1 MRRAGAECDPA
12 VTGRDKLTL
21 ADIRP
26 LAEEVGLPEI
36 AATDASPFDDLARP
50 LADYEARG
58 RTGFEWA
65 DAAERMDP
73 RFWLPEAKSILT
85 AALPYLTEE
94 GARRMREHP
103 RSEICGQTSCYVYGE
118 DYHRVLSDRLTAL
131 AGRIGNLVGREIR
144 YRVAVDTSPL
154 VDRRVAE
161 RSGLGWIGKNGMLF
175 SPRYGSY
182 VFLGALL
189 IDVEIEDALH
199 LPPAIGKHC
208 GDCDLCM
215 RACPTQAFVAPGELK
230 ATACLSY
237 VTQMKGI
244 IPRAYRKPL
253 GRRVWGCDVCQQVCP
268 LNRDRAH
275 AEDPAFTPDAEA
287 AYPDLVRLLGMSNR
301 QFLRAYGRSA
311 MAWRGVRTLQRNALV
326 ALGNLRRPEAVPIV
340 ARFLASDRV
349 ELRASAAWALGEIG
363 GQDALR
369 ELRAAFAS
377 EQDPDVRKEME
388 DAIANAWGKACEGD
402 EGRDETGS
410 GYRDCDHPCRGDVA
424 GR

>member
-1 MRRAGAECDPA
+1 
-12 VTGRDKLTL
+12 VTPRDKITL
-21 ADIRP
+21 AEIRP

-36 AATDASPFDDLARP
+36 AATDASPFDDLASP
-50 LADYEARG
+50 LAAYEARG

-65 DAAERMDP
+65 NASERMDP
-73 RFWLPEAKSILT
+73 RFWLPEAKSIVT

-94 GARRMREHP
+94 GARQMRDHP
-103 RSEICGQTSCYVYGE
+103 RSDLRGQTSCYVYGE
-118 DYHRVLSDRLTAL
+118 DYHRVLSERLTAL
-131 AGRIGNLVGREIR
+131 AKRLEKVVGRELR

-175 SPRYGSY
+175 SRQYGSY
-182 VFLGALL
+182 VFLGSLL
-189 IDVEIEDALH
+189 LDIEIEDAEH
-199 LPPAIGKHC
+199 LPPDIGKHC

-215 RACPTQAFVAPGELK
+215 RACPTQAFVDPGELN

-244 IPRAYRKPL
+244 IPRPYRKPL
-253 GRRVWGCDVCQQVCP
+253 GRRVWGCDVCQQACP
-268 LNRDRAH
+268 LNRDRAP
-275 AEDPAFTPDAEA
+275 ARDPSFSPDADV
-287 AYPDLVRLLGMSNR
+287 AYPDLVRLLEMSNR
-301 QFLRAYGRSA
+301 QFLRVYGRSA

-326 ALGNLRRPEAVPIV
+326 ALGNLRRPEAVPLV

-369 ELRAAFAS
+369 QLQAALAS

-388 DAIANAWGKACEGD
+388 DAIANASCRINDGG
-402 EGRDETGS
+402 EGRDEKGS
-410 GYRDCDHPCRGDVA
+410 GHRDGEHADWGDVA

>member
-1 MRRAGAECDPA
+1 MRRAGAERDPE

-36 AATDASPFDDLARP
+36 AATDASPFDELASP

-103 RSEICGQTSCYVYGE
+103 RSEIRGQTSCYVYGE

-340 ARFLASDRV
+340 ARYLASDRA

-363 GQDALR
+363 GADALR
-369 ELRAAFAS
+369 ALQAALAA
-377 EQDPDVRKEME
+377 EQDPDVQKEIE
-388 DAIANAWGKACEGD
+388 DAIANASRGGHDGSEEREQPGL
-402 EGRDETGS
+402 GHRDGEHAG
-410 GYRDCDHPCRGDVA
+410 GGHVA
-424 GR
+424 RR

>member
-1 MRRAGAECDPA
+1 MTP
-12 VTGRDKLTL
+12 RDKVTL
-21 ADIRP
+21 AEIRP

-36 AATDASPFDDLARP
+36 AATDAAPFDDLASP
-50 LADYEARG
+50 LAAYEERG

-65 DAAERMDP
+65 NASERVDP
-73 RFWLPEAKSILT
+73 RFWLPEAKSIVT

-94 GARRMREHP
+94 GARQMRSYP
-103 RSEICGQTSCYVYGE
+103 RSGLRGQASCYVYGE
-118 DYHRVLSDRLTAL
+118 DYHRVLSERLTAL
-131 AGRIGNLVGREIR
+131 AKRLEKVIGRELR

-182 VFLGALL
+182 VFLGSLL
-189 IDVEIEDALH
+189 LDIEIEDVEH
-199 LPPAIGKHC
+199 RPPDVGKHC

-215 RACPTQAFVAPGELK
+215 RACPTQAFVSPGELN

-237 VTQMKGI
+237 VTQMKGL
-244 IPRAYRKPL
+244 IPRPYRKPL

-268 LNRDRAH
+268 HNRVRAPAH
-275 AEDPAFTPDAEA
+275 DPPFSPDADV
-287 AYPDLVRLLGMSNR
+287 AYPDLVRLLEMSNR

-326 ALGNLRRPEAVPIV
+326 ALGNLRRPEAVPIA
-340 ARFLASDRV
+340 ARYLASDRA
-349 ELRASAAWALGEIG
+349 ELRASAAWALGEMG
-363 GQDALR
+363 GEDALR
-369 ELRAAFAS
+369 ALQAALAS

-388 DAIANAWGKACEGD
+388 DAIANASHRAHDGSE
-402 EGRDETGS
+402 ERDETDLG
-410 GYRDCDHPCRGDVA
+410 H
-424 GR
+424 

>member
-1 MRRAGAECDPA
+1 MRRAGAERDPA

-73 RFWLPEAKSILT
+73 RFWLPEAKSIVT

-103 RSEICGQTSCYVYGE
+103 RSEIRGQTSCYVYGE

-275 AEDPAFTPDAEA
+275 AEDPVFTPDAEA

-311 MAWRGVRTLQRNALV
+311 MAWRGVRTMQRNALV

-377 EQDPDVRKEME
+377 EQDPDVRKEIE

>member
-1 MRRAGAECDPA
+1 

-73 RFWLPEAKSILT
+73 RFWLPEAKSIVT

-103 RSEICGQTSCYVYGE
+103 RSEIRGQTSCYVYGE

-275 AEDPAFTPDAEA
+275 AEDPVFTPDAEA

-311 MAWRGVRTLQRNALV
+311 MAWRGVRTMQRNALV

-377 EQDPDVRKEME
+377 EQDPDVRKEIE

>member
-1 MRRAGAECDPA
+1 MRRIGSERDPA
-12 VTGRDKLTL
+12 VTSRDKIAL
-21 ADIRP
+21 AEIRP

-36 AATDASPFDDLARP
+36 AATDASPFDDLATP
-50 LADYEARG
+50 LAAYAARG
-58 RTGFEWA
+58 RTGFEWDNA
-65 DAAERMDP
+65 SERMDP
-73 RFWLPEAKSILT
+73 RFWLPEAKSIVT

-94 GARRMREHP
+94 GARQMRHHP
-103 RSEICGQTSCYVYGE
+103 RSDLRGQTSCYVYGE
-118 DYHRVLSDRLTAL
+118 DYHRVLSERLTEL
-131 AGRIGNLVGREIR
+131 AKRLEKLVGREIR
-144 YRVAVDTSPL
+144 HRVAVDTSPL

-189 IDVEIEDALH
+189 LDIEIEDAKH
-199 LPPAIGKHC
+199 LPPDVGKFC

-237 VTQMKGI
+237 VTQMKGT
-244 IPRAYRKPL
+244 IPRPYRKPL

-268 LNRDRAH
+268 HNRHRAP
-275 AEDPAFTPDAEA
+275 ARDPSFSPDAEA
-287 AYPDLVRLLGMSNR
+287 AYPDLVRLLKMSNR

-326 ALGNLRRPEAVPIV
+326 ALGNLRRPEAVPVV
-340 ARFLASDRV
+340 ARFLASDRP

-363 GQDALR
+363 GEDALR
-369 ELRAAFAS
+369 ELQAALGS
-377 EQDPDVRKEME
+377 EQDPDVRQEME
-388 DAIANAWGKACEGD
+388 EAIANVSASICRRGVR
-402 EGRDETGS
+402 RDEEGS
-410 GYRDCDHPCRGDVA
+410 GHRRGEHADWGDVA
-424 GR
+424 GG

>member
-1 MRRAGAECDPA
+1 MRRIGSERDPA
-12 VTGRDKLTL
+12 VTARDKVRL

-50 LADYEARG
+50 LAEYEARG
-58 RTGFEWA
+58 RTDFEWA
-65 DAAERMDP
+65 NASERMDP
-73 RFWLPEAKSILT
+73 RFWLPEAKSIVT

-94 GARRMREHP
+94 GARQMRDHP
-103 RSEICGQTSCYVYGE
+103 RSDLRGQTSCYVYGE
-118 DYHRVLSDRLTAL
+118 DYHRVLSERLTAL
-131 AGRIGNLVGREIR
+131 AQRIGELVGRDVR

-182 VFLGALL
+182 VFLGSLL
-189 IDVEIEDALH
+189 LDIEIEDAQH
-199 LPPAIGKHC
+199 LPPDIGKHC

-215 RACPTQAFVAPGELK
+215 RACPTQAFVSPGELN

-244 IPRAYRKPL
+244 IPRPYRKPL

-268 LNRDRAH
+268 LNRDRAPSR
-275 AEDPAFTPDAEA
+275 DPSFSPDADV
-287 AYPDLVRLLGMSNR
+287 AYPDLVRLLEMSNR

-377 EQDPDVRKEME
+377 EQDPDVRKEIE

>member
-1 MRRAGAECDPA
+1 MRRIGPERDPA
-12 VTGRDKLTL
+12 VTARDKVRLV
-21 ADIRP
+21 DIRP

-50 LADYEARG
+50 LAEYEARG

-65 DAAERMDP
+65 NASERMDP
-73 RFWLPEAKSILT
+73 RFWLPEAKSIVT

-94 GARRMREHP
+94 GARQMRDHP
-103 RSEICGQTSCYVYGE
+103 RSDLRGQTSCYVYGE
-118 DYHRVLSDRLTAL
+118 DYHRVLSERLTAL
-131 AGRIGNLVGREIR
+131 AQRIGELVGRDVR

-182 VFLGALL
+182 VFLGSLL
-189 IDVEIEDALH
+189 LDIEIEDAQH
-199 LPPAIGKHC
+199 LPPDIGKHC

-215 RACPTQAFVAPGELK
+215 RACPTQAFVSPGELN

-244 IPRAYRKPL
+244 IPRPYRKPL

-268 LNRDRAH
+268 LNRDRAPSR
-275 AEDPAFTPDAEA
+275 DPSFSPDADV
-287 AYPDLVRLLGMSNR
+287 AYPDLVRLLEMSNR

-377 EQDPDVRKEME
+377 EQDPDVRKEIE

>member
-1 MRRAGAECDPA
+1 MRRAGAERDPA
-12 VTGRDKLTL
+12 VNGRDKLTL

-65 DAAERMDP
+65 NAAERMDP

-85 AALPYLTEE
+85 AALPYLTAE

-103 RSEICGQTSCYVYGE
+103 RSEIRGQTSCYVYGE
-118 DYHRVLSDRLTAL
+118 DYHRVFSERLTAL
-131 AGRIGNLVGREIR
+131 AQRIGELVGRDIR

-215 RACPTQAFVAPGELK
+215 RACPTQSFVAPGELK

-287 AYPDLVRLLGMSNR
+287 AYPDLVRLLEMSNR

-326 ALGNLRRPEAVPIV
+326 ALGNLRLPEAVPHV
-340 ARFLASDRV
+340 ARYLASDRP

-363 GQDALR
+363 GEDALR
-369 ELRAAFAS
+369 ELHAALVG
-377 EQDPDVRKEME
+377 EQNADVRQEIE
-388 DAIANAWGKACEGD
+388 DAIANAASKMREGAD
-402 EGRDETGS
+402 ERGTTGS
-410 GYRDCDHPCRGDVA
+410 GHVDRGDA
-424 GR
+424 GGGDVGGR